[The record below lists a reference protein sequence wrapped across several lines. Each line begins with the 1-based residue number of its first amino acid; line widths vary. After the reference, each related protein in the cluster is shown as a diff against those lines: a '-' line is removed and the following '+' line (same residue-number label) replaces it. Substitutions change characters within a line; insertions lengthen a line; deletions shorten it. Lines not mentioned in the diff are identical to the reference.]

1 MPRKILKELKDKK
14 LPQMVDWYNP
24 GLLAKIGV
32 REVISSVMGQ
42 YADQRLLQAA
52 TDRASEEELS
62 HRYDYSNPENPD
74 ELKRLT
80 PDGNGA
86 LWIDYIA
93 DLGDGFEP
101 TFAMASLL
109 SAESLDLGDVGHLR
123 HGEVLIMGGDQA
135 YPQASRE
142 EYRDRLQD
150 PYDMAFTA
158 DDQPE
163 RKLFAL
169 PGNHDW
175 YDGLNAFDNLFCSAR
190 DRSAHGKGTRIGGW
204 QCMQHRSYFAIELPH
219 NWWIWGADI
228 QFSNNL
234 DDGQINYFDLI
245 SEQMGPE
252 DKVIICIAEPS
263 WLEAEAKGYDEHE
276 NLNAI
281 SMLARKTGAQICAVM
296 AGDWHHYSRYHSEDL
311 GIHFIT
317 CGGGGAFAHA
327 THQLK
332 NKLTVHW
339 PVATKTGESSDDS
352 LAFDKAEKR
361 VLKGD
366 DDIDF
371 KAQDFEISVEDDAS
385 SASTKNDRP
394 RPPNAKRLLGKAEP
408 FDHEKPSIYPSRLT
422 SRLLSLRNFA
432 LPFHNFSFALGLGF
446 IYFIYSWMAF
456 GIDEEIQYFQGSF
469 GTDATYEKSL
479 IWFVY
484 LASQKSIA
492 FFLLVIGLWVGLV
505 KYVDTSVIKWKFLRP
520 WIAAAFGTAHF
531 VAHLLTIAIMTI
543 IVNGVIYNVAK
554 FHHNFETSEASTK
567 LKQEIRT
574 IERFQYNTNKAF
586 ITTGSYTKDPDKL
599 MNQKTKTISRL
610 QKIEAQREK
619 DLFAG
624 YRILGALLLIPIGGI
639 LGALVFGTYWVFT
652 CSLFSMH
659 CGDAFGALMIK
670 DYNHFLRMK
679 FEKDKLTIY
688 PIGLNR
694 VPRARGWVE
703 PSAAGKLRPNKP
715 KIVPKKPLKIHLIED
730 PIVIH
735 AKDTM

>member
-1 MPRKILKELKDKK
+1 MPRKILKALRDKT

-24 GLLAKIGV
+24 TLLAKIGV

-52 TDRASEEELS
+52 TDRASEEDLAD
-62 HRYDYSNPENPD
+62 RYDYSDPHNPD
-74 ELKRLT
+74 ENKRIKS
-80 PDGNGA
+80 DGNGA
-86 LWIDYIA
+86 LWVDYIA

-109 SAESLDLGDVGHLR
+109 AAESLDLGDVGHLR
-123 HGEVLIMGGDQA
+123 HGEILIMGGDQA

-142 EYRDRLQD
+142 QYQNRLQD

-190 DRSAHGKGTRIGGW
+190 DRSAMAKGTRIGGW

-339 PVATKTGESSDDS
+339 PMATK
-352 LAFDKAEKR
+352 
-361 VLKGD
+361 
-366 DDIDF
+366 
-371 KAQDFEISVEDDAS
+371 
-385 SASTKNDRP
+385 P
-394 RPPNAKRLLGKAEP
+394 GK
-408 FDHEKPSIYPSRLT
+408 T
-422 SRLLSLRNFA
+422 
-432 LPFHNFSFALGLGF
+432 
-446 IYFIYSWMAF
+446 
-456 GIDEEIQYFQGSF
+456 
-469 GTDATYEKSL
+469 ATIVWHL
-479 IWFVY
+479 I
-484 LASQKSIA
+484 
-492 FFLLVIGLWVGLV
+492 
-505 KYVDTSVIKWKFLRP
+505 
-520 WIAAAFGTAHF
+520 
-531 VAHLLTIAIMTI
+531 
-543 IVNGVIYNVAK
+543 
-554 FHHNFETSEASTK
+554 K
-567 LKQEIRT
+567 LK
-574 IERFQYNTNKAF
+574 N
-586 ITTGSYTKDPDKL
+586 GS
-599 MNQKTKTISRL
+599 
-610 QKIEAQREK
+610 
-619 DLFAG
+619 
-624 YRILGALLLIPIGGI
+624 
-639 LGALVFGTYWVFT
+639 
-652 CSLFSMH
+652 
-659 CGDAFGALMIK
+659 
-670 DYNHFLRMK
+670 
-679 FEKDKLTIY
+679 
-688 PIGLNR
+688 
-694 VPRARGWVE
+694 
-703 PSAAGKLRPNKP
+703 
-715 KIVPKKPLKIHLIED
+715 
-730 PIVIH
+730 
-735 AKDTM
+735 